1 MVHLNVP
8 QIDTGQRLKVLFA
21 LFEGGGCGV
30 IGRMAKMEFDAADA
44 ALVVTGLASAFMLV
58 GIATFQLFDVDFGAT
73 QFTLSG
79 IGLSTAW
86 LLGYGSIVGTI
97 LTNDNTELQSLSDD
111 IQGLQGWYMFAGGGA
126 LILPVAFIVFPD
138 TVGSFF
144 QSSDLWGLLYVV
156 GVTAGQFALGWM
168 L

>member
-1 MVHLNVP
+1 
-8 QIDTGQRLKVLFA
+8 
-21 LFEGGGCGV
+21 
-30 IGRMAKMEFDAADA
+30 MAKMEFDAVDA

-58 GIATFQLFDVDFGAT
+58 GIASFQLFDVQFGAT
-73 QFTLSG
+73 QFTVAG

-86 LLGYGSIVGTI
+86 VLGYGSIVLTI
-97 LTNDNTELQSLSDD
+97 LTNDNTEFQSLSED
-111 IQGLQGWYMFAGGGA
+111 IKGLQGWYMAAAVGTLVLPIAFVA
-126 LILPVAFIVFPD
+126 LPNTI
-138 TVGSFF
+138 GSFF

>member
-1 MVHLNVP
+1 
-8 QIDTGQRLKVLFA
+8 
-21 LFEGGGCGV
+21 
-30 IGRMAKMEFDAADA
+30 MAKMEFDAVDA

-58 GIATFQLFDVDFGAT
+58 GIASFQLFDVTFSAT
-73 QFTLSG
+73 QFTIGG

-97 LTNDNTELQSLSDD
+97 LTNDNTELSTLSED
-111 IQGLQGWYMFAGGGA
+111 IQGLQGWYMFAAAGT
-126 LILPVAFIVFPD
+126 LILPVAFITLPN

>member
-1 MVHLNVP
+1 
-8 QIDTGQRLKVLFA
+8 
-21 LFEGGGCGV
+21 
-30 IGRMAKMEFDAADA
+30 MAKMEFDAVDA

-58 GIATFQLFDVDFGAT
+58 GIASFQLFDVQFGAT
-73 QFTLSG
+73 QFTVAG

-86 LLGYGSIVGTI
+86 VLGYGSIVLTI
-97 LTNDNTELQSLSDD
+97 LTNDNTEFSSLSED
-111 IQGLQGWYMFAGGGA
+111 IKGLQGWYMAAAVGT
-126 LILPVAFIVFPD
+126 LVLPVAFIALPN
-138 TVGSFF
+138 TIGSFF

>member
-1 MVHLNVP
+1 
-8 QIDTGQRLKVLFA
+8 
-21 LFEGGGCGV
+21 
-30 IGRMAKMEFDAADA
+30 MAKMEFDTVDA

-58 GIATFQLFDVDFGAT
+58 GIATFQLFGVDFGAT
-73 QFTLSG
+73 QFTLSRDRPLDRVAARLWIDRRDHPDERQHRVAVALG
-79 IGLSTAW
+79 RHSGATGLVHVRRRGDAHSPRRVHR
-86 LLGYGSIVGTI
+86 L
-97 LTNDNTELQSLSDD
+97 
-111 IQGLQGWYMFAGGGA
+111 
-126 LILPVAFIVFPD
+126 PD

>member
-1 MVHLNVP
+1 
-8 QIDTGQRLKVLFA
+8 
-21 LFEGGGCGV
+21 
-30 IGRMAKMEFDAADA
+30 MAKMEFDALDA
-44 ALVVTGLASAFMLV
+44 SLIVTGLASAFMLV
-58 GIATFQLFDVDFGAT
+58 GIAQFQLFDVTFSAT
-73 QFTLSG
+73 QFTLGG

-86 LLGYGSIVGTI
+86 ILGYGSIVLTI
-97 LTNDNTELQSLSDD
+97 ATNDNTDFQSLSDD
-111 IQGLQGWYMFAGGGA
+111 IQGLQGWYLGA
-126 LILPVAFIVFPD
+126 AVGTLVLPVAFIALPN

>member
-1 MVHLNVP
+1 
-8 QIDTGQRLKVLFA
+8 
-21 LFEGGGCGV
+21 
-30 IGRMAKMEFDAADA
+30 MAKMEFDAVDA

-58 GIATFQLFDVDFGAT
+58 GIAQFQLFDVTFSAT
-73 QFTLSG
+73 QFTLGG

-86 LLGYGSIVGTI
+86 LLGYGSIVVTI
-97 LTNDNTELQSLSDD
+97 ATNDNTDFQSLSDD
-111 IQGLQGWYMFAGGGA
+111 IQGLQGWYLAAAVGTLVLPIAFVA
-126 LILPVAFIVFPD
+126 LPD

-156 GVTAGQFALGWM
+156 AVTAGQFALGWM

>member
-1 MVHLNVP
+1 
-8 QIDTGQRLKVLFA
+8 
-21 LFEGGGCGV
+21 
-30 IGRMAKMEFDAADA
+30 MAKMEFDAVDA
-44 ALVVTGLASAFMLV
+44 VLVVTGLASAFMLV
-58 GIATFQLFDVDFGAT
+58 GIASFQLFDVTFSAT
-73 QFTLSG
+73 QFTIGG

-97 LTNDNTELQSLSDD
+97 LTNDNTELSTLSED
-111 IQGLQGWYMFAGGGA
+111 IQGLQGWYMFAAAGT
-126 LILPVAFIVFPD
+126 LILPVAFITLPN

>member
-1 MVHLNVP
+1 
-8 QIDTGQRLKVLFA
+8 
-21 LFEGGGCGV
+21 
-30 IGRMAKMEFDAADA
+30 MEFDAVDA

-58 GIATFQLFDVDFGAT
+58 GIASFQLFDVQFGAT
-73 QFTLSG
+73 QFTVAG

-86 LLGYGSIVGTI
+86 VLGYGSIVLTI
-97 LTNDNTELQSLSDD
+97 LTNDNTEFQSLSED
-111 IQGLQGWYMFAGGGA
+111 IKGLQGWYMAAAVGTLVLPIAFVA
-126 LILPVAFIVFPD
+126 LPNTI
-138 TVGSFF
+138 GSFF

>member
-1 MVHLNVP
+1 MSS
-8 QIDTGQRLKVLFA
+8 IWDGEDTLA
-21 LFEGGGCGV
+21 GV
-30 IGRMAKMEFDAADA
+30 IWILTSVGAVNWGLLEFLEYNAVA
-44 ALVVTGLASAFMLV
+44 GI

-97 LTNDNTELQSLSDD
+97 LTNENTELQSLSDD
-111 IQGLQGWYMFAGGGA
+111 IQGLQGWYMFAAVGT

>member
-1 MVHLNVP
+1 
-8 QIDTGQRLKVLFA
+8 
-21 LFEGGGCGV
+21 
-30 IGRMAKMEFDAADA
+30 MAKMEFDALDA
-44 ALVVTGLASAFMLV
+44 SLIVTGLASAFMLV
-58 GIATFQLFDVDFGAT
+58 GIAQFQLFDVTFSAT
-73 QFTLSG
+73 QFTLGG

-86 LLGYGSIVGTI
+86 LLGYGSIVATI
-97 LTNDNTELQSLSDD
+97 ATNDNTDFQSLSDD
-111 IQGLQGWYMFAGGGA
+111 IQGLQGWYLAAAVGT
-126 LILPVAFIVFPD
+126 LVLPVAFIALPD

>member
-1 MVHLNVP
+1 
-8 QIDTGQRLKVLFA
+8 
-21 LFEGGGCGV
+21 
-30 IGRMAKMEFDAADA
+30 
-44 ALVVTGLASAFMLV
+44 MLV

-97 LTNDNTELQSLSDD
+97 LTNEKNRVAVALGRHSGDTGG
-111 IQGLQGWYMFAGGGA
+111 QGLVHVRRRGDAHRS
-126 LILPVAFIVFPD
+126 VAFIVFPD

-144 QSSDLWGLLYVV
+144 QSSDLWGLFVRRRCDRRAV
-156 GVTAGQFALGWM
+156 RSGVDAMSSIWDGEDTLAGVI
-168 L
+168 

>member
-1 MVHLNVP
+1 
-8 QIDTGQRLKVLFA
+8 
-21 LFEGGGCGV
+21 
-30 IGRMAKMEFDAADA
+30 MAKMEFDALDA
-44 ALVVTGLASAFMLV
+44 SLIVTGLASAFMLV
-58 GIATFQLFDVDFGAT
+58 GIAQFQLFDVTFSAT
-73 QFTLSG
+73 QFTLGG

-86 LLGYGSIVGTI
+86 LLGYGSIVVTI
-97 LTNDNTELQSLSDD
+97 ATNDNTDFQSLSDD
-111 IQGLQGWYMFAGGGA
+111 IQGLQGWYLAAAVGT
-126 LILPVAFIVFPD
+126 LVLPIAFIALPD